1 MVFKG
6 PPLPSIILHRV
17 GYCCGNKNINS
28 ISIHG
33 STGGRRH
40 VARRLLP
47 LLGVSS
53 SGVGPRSFSSRR
65 RLNDTT
71 STLQAGKET
80 RIHSNTT
87 RNRNRNKQRPR
98 GMTRTAGYEENEGA
112 RPQYFQQAPPPPS
125 TPRTTARSTTSE
137 DHHNDNNST
146 NNNAAADPSLLI
158 GPYELLG
165 TSIRCRHWR
174 HLSPCLGA
182 ALAVSSPIVSNLLRL
197 GQQQH
202 HHHQQQQQHDGT
214 SASAS
219 MDRLFAQQFA
229 HIGVLT
235 NNVFFQLIR
244 ESPVH
249 VIRNKSMPAAFL
261 TPGII
266 GTILSHSVLTS
277 SKKTNTT
284 KNTAKKKKKK
294 NTTHTNNRSNHILAV
309 EDDEQKQKKQLFT
322 EALRRE
328 YGIKSNKIQETHWTG
343 ISVARW
349 LDLLIVPP
357 PRGAASALSSSASAS
372 ASASTASLEFYHQS
386 LIATVWLIGLW
397 GVAPTQQSLQDYYT
411 ALERSGICRSTAT
424 TTATAA
430 TSSSLSSS
438 AVSFVE
444 SDFSPDSVAVAMD
457 ELIDYYSRSS
467 SNGNSRSNT
476 ATTETET
483 TLARSLEL
491 VCAAIVL
498 EHQNSN
504 GSTKHHDDSSSS
516 SSGSTTRKSSSRGGS
531 SGTATGFTA
540 RPNGYYSYDGG
551 ATKAD
556 CVEVMIREI
565 FYLLL
570 WDETQN
576 QLAIETAATN
586 ATTTNRS
593 STNRRLPHTLRPEL
607 QHLLLQEKHNA
618 FPSQHE
624 LGQAWFDLFSNI
636 PHCDY
641 LATSPNAKQFE
652 LAPTVANISK
662 VLWYLLMTG
671 EKTIPIEDDNDE
683 VNDRNNHPPMWTSL
697 QELAD
702 YWSSVDGCSQQLFVR
717 QDILRHE
724 VAAGGSSTRNKV
736 IEHEIVYLHHGGRAM
751 ELRLRCDWEQSS
763 GMAAV
768 THLIQPRSRGRST
781 SQRPTIDPKQVQKL
795 LDVCYQRQEHHNN
808 DDTINND
815 VNDPS
820 LAMLCLALQS
830 ASLSRSYVSQGT
842 KMDDSDSANDN
853 YDGNFDDDSCS
864 ATNNKN
870 DYNKLPLL
878 LSWLATPYGPD
889 RRKIR
894 LYFDQQQQSQPQQ
907 FMSFFDNDRQ
917 EALQESQQLLKT
929 RIIEACHLCRT
940 YPKMGKILL
949 VWLLQES
956 PTVIEK
962 SSESFSSSS
971 FVTIHDDDHGGNN
984 SVATATKSIVSS
996 SSSIVPTVADIDGIE
1011 DAILSLPD
1019 SVLLPENNNDEL
1031 FEAIEWNWALLRG
1044 RRGRSVSR
1052 VLRWKYGRT
1061 SLLDLSRSAFSSS
1074 SSIREM
1080 IDVAVLLVRQNKG
1093 NRKT

>member
-1 MVFKG
+1 M
-6 PPLPSIILHRV
+6 
-17 GYCCGNKNINS
+17 
-28 ISIHG
+28 
-33 STGGRRH
+33 
-40 VARRLLP
+40 
-47 LLGVSS
+47 
-53 SGVGPRSFSSRR
+53 
-65 RLNDTT
+65 
-71 STLQAGKET
+71 
-80 RIHSNTT
+80 
-87 RNRNRNKQRPR
+87 
-98 GMTRTAGYEENEGA
+98 
-112 RPQYFQQAPPPPS
+112 
-125 TPRTTARSTTSE
+125 
-137 DHHNDNNST
+137 
-146 NNNAAADPSLLI
+146 
-158 GPYELLG
+158 
-165 TSIRCRHWR
+165 
-174 HLSPCLGA
+174 
-182 ALAVSSPIVSNLLRL
+182 SNLLRL

-202 HHHQQQQQHDGT
+202 QHQQQEQEHLDDDIAT
-214 SASAS
+214 

-266 GTILSHSVLTS
+266 GTILSHSVRTS
-277 SKKTNTT
+277 RRTTNIP
-284 KNTAKKKKKK
+284 KNTAKKKKK
-294 NTTHTNNRSNHILAV
+294 TTHTTTRSNHILAV
-309 EDDEQKQKKQLFT
+309 EDDEQKQKKQVFQ
-322 EALRRE
+322 EALRCE

-357 PRGAASALSSSASAS
+357 PRGAAAVSAAA
-372 ASASTASLEFYHQS
+372 AASLEFYHQS
-386 LIATVWLIGLW
+386 LSATVWLIGLW

-424 TTATAA
+424 ATATA
-430 TSSSLSSS
+430 TSSSLSSA

-467 SNGNSRSNT
+467 SSSSNGNSRSTSNT

-498 EHQNSN
+498 EHQHSN
-504 GSTKHHDDSSSS
+504 DSTKHHDDSSSS
-516 SSGSTTRKSSSRGGS
+516 LSGSTTRKSSSRGGS

-586 ATTTNRS
+586 ATTTTNRS
-593 STNRRLPHTLRPEL
+593 STNHRLPHTVRPEL
-607 QHLLLQEKHNA
+607 QQLLLQEKHNA
-618 FPSQHE
+618 FPSQQE
-624 LGQAWFDLFSNI
+624 LGQAWFNLFSNI

-641 LATSPNAKQFE
+641 LATSPNGKQFE

-671 EKTIPIEDDNDE
+671 NNNIPIEDDNDE
-683 VNDRNNHPPMWTSL
+683 INDRNNHPPMWTSL

-724 VAAGGSSTRNKV
+724 VAAGGSSNRNKV
-736 IEHEIVYLHHGGRAM
+736 IEHEVVYLHHGGRAM

-781 SQRPTIDPKQVQKL
+781 PQRPTIDPKQVQKL
-795 LDVCYQRQEHHNN
+795 LDVCYQRQEHHSH
-808 DDTINND
+808 DDTNTND

-830 ASLSRSYVSQGT
+830 TSFSRSYVSQGT
-842 KMDDSDSANDN
+842 KMDDNDSANDN

-870 DYNKLPLL
+870 DYNRLPLL

-894 LYFDQQQQSQPQQ
+894 LHFDQQQQSQPQQ

-971 FVTIHDDDHGGNN
+971 FVTINDDDHGGNN
-984 SVATATKSIVSS
+984 SVATATKSIVSSS

-1052 VLRWKYGRT
+1052 VLRWKYGRI